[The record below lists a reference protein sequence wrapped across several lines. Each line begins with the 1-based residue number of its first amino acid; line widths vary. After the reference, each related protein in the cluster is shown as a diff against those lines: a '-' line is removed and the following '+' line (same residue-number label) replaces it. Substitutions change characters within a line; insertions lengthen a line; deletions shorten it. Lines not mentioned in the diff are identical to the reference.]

1 MGAGEDLIGRSRVQ
15 SRSVLVAMLNRLGGR
30 TDAPAAHRD
39 LVALAPAYLP
49 LVEVRREP
57 GGGVRVLALNVAE
70 LMARYE
76 GDEATAMELLSDL
89 VREGARREDA
99 GTFWT
104 TRDRRD
110 LARQTLQWALDHAD
124 AALTA
129 EAFVVARAV
138 ADER

>member
-1 MGAGEDLIGRSRVQ
+1 
-15 SRSVLVAMLNRLGGR
+15 MLNRLGGR

-39 LVALAPAYLP
+39 LVALAPPYLP
-49 LVEVRREP
+49 LVEICRATD
-57 GGGVRVLALNVAE
+57 GGVRVVALNVEE

-76 GDEATAMELLSDL
+76 GDEAAAMELLSGL
-89 VREGARREDA
+89 VQQGAQRDEG

-110 LARQTLQWALDHAD
+110 LARQTLQWALDHPE

-129 EAFVVARAV
+129 EAFAVARAV
-138 ADER
+138 VEDR